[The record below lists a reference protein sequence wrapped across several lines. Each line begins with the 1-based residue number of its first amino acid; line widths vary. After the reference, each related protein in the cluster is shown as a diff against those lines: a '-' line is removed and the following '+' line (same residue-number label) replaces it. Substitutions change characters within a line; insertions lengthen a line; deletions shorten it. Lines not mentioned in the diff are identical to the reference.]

1 MRLDLENHVV
11 LIIERDDPCIVLKD
25 ADAPIVGSKIL
36 SNLLGRSEDRLFEHA
51 GELPCSM
58 LVSVLDP
65 SPEGLVA
72 AMLAPSLCDGLEL
85 DVRRLFAQFPV
96 VALNCL
102 HFRQRKVQLPRFAQL
117 HKLGVAQA
125 IDRHLGHLQL
135 IRRSDRELVEL
146 QGTVDHLLDRIVR

>member
-1 MRLDLENHVV
+1 
-11 LIIERDDPCIVLKD
+11 
-25 ADAPIVGSKIL
+25 
-36 SNLLGRSEDRLFEHA
+36 
-51 GELPCSM
+51 M